1 MTLPAPTD
9 VRPTTYTGRP
19 PPWSQTTD
27 SAAARAA
34 WTRSR
39 YQALLAVV
47 GQPRLAVALLA
58 NAALETGWGR
68 AEKNYALGNVRW
80 TGSGPAFLQQG
91 GDDRVPRPYRA
102 YDSLEQGVRAY
113 VDKATTGRYAA
124 GWQRLLNGG
133 SEVEWYS
140 YLMVPAD
147 GVDGW
152 HPYSD
157 GSLDTYA
164 SVLRRARATL
174 GLMAPPDGPL
184 PYYRPGTRP
193 PGAVVAQQ
201 PPPPPPPRT
210 GVSSATLVAVIVVS
224 AVAVAGA
231 VVYRR
236 RKR

>member
-47 GQPRLAVALLA
+47 GQPRLAAALLA
-58 NAALETGWGR
+58 NAVLETGWGR
-68 AEKNYALGNVRW
+68 SEKNYALGNARW
-80 TGSGPAFLQQG
+80 TGSGPAFYQQG
-91 GDDRVPRPYRA
+91 SDDPVPRPYRA
-102 YDSLEQGVRAY
+102 YDSLEQGARAY
-113 VDKATTGRYAA
+113 VEKATTGRYAA
-124 GWQRLLNGG
+124 GWQRLSQGG
-133 SEVEWYS
+133 SGAEWYS
-140 YLMVPAD
+140 YLLVPAD
-147 GVDGW
+147 GVAGW
-152 HPYSD
+152 HGYSD
-157 GSLDTYA
+157 ASLDTYA
-164 SVLRRARATL
+164 SILRRVHATL
-174 GLMAPPDGPL
+174 GLPAPTDGPL

-193 PGAVVAQQ
+193 PAALALQQ
-201 PPPPPPPRT
+201 PPSPPT
-210 GVSSATLVAVIVVS
+210 GMSASTVAVVIVACV
-224 AVAVAGA
+224 VAVAGA